1 MFVFNFLFVWTALKN
16 KCDEAT
22 KKFAADMWSFGIILW
37 ELYSREVPFV
47 DYSPIKCGLQI
58 AKGDLRLELP
68 EGMSSQM
75 QKLIKICMN
84 EDPQKRPK
92 FEMIIPILEKLKK

>member
-1 MFVFNFLFVWTALKN
+1 MTALKN

-47 DYSPIKCGLQI
+47 DYSPMKCGLKI

-75 QKLIKICMN
+75 QKLIKI
-84 EDPQKRPK
+84 Q
-92 FEMIIPILEKLKK
+92 IV